1 MVSSVTR
8 NRVWQEFFDQARLV
22 RYYEALS
29 DRYRREHSIVSFLL
43 VAAAGSAIAAFLD
56 LLPQWVQLIANILV
70 ALLVAFD
77 LVIAPARKA
86 AVLHTISTECS
97 RLEIEFKEL
106 WDETNAT
113 EASDNEIRRK
123 LSQLDHRVLE
133 VTSRAGD
140 ASIREN
146 PKLNEQ
152 CEATAK
158 RVMKEQYG

>member
-1 MVSSVTR
+1 MVSPLIR

-22 RYYEALS
+22 RYYEVLS
-29 DRYRREHSIVSFLL
+29 DRYRKKHSIVSFLL
-43 VAAAGSAIAAFLD
+43 VAAAVGAIGAFLD
-56 LLPQWVQLIANILV
+56 LLPQFVQLIANGFI
-70 ALLVAFD
+70 ALLVVWD
-77 LVIAPARKA
+77 LVLAPARKA

-113 EASDNEIRRK
+113 EASDNEIKRK
-123 LSQLDHRVLE
+123 LSQLEHRVLE

-140 ASIREN
+140 AYIREK